1 VIEGKNTTVH
11 TDDWSGYLPLA
22 QNGVRHRPRTQGAPE
37 RAAAILPWAHI
48 VASNLKAWLLG
59 TFRGVSPKHL
69 QRYLD
74 EFVYRFNRRGIEE
87 KLFFYVAR
95 RAAEGDPLPYH
106 RLTAEAVG

>member
-1 VIEGKNTTVH
+1 
-11 TDDWSGYLPLA
+11 
-22 QNGVRHRPRTQGAPE
+22 
-37 RAAAILPWAHI
+37 

-74 EFVYRFNRRGIEE
+74 EFVYRFNRRGIADR
-87 KLFFYVAR
+87 LFFYVTR
-95 RAAEGDPLPYH
+95 RAVQGEPLTYH